1 VTLDP
6 VTATAHLRRLTELTD
21 RLTAR
26 LEAETGAYKA
36 RRAQDVAAGLSE
48 TQDMANLYRRET
60 AQLKANPSLLSEAPA
75 EERKVLIR
83 ATERFEAA
91 LTIHSRA
98 VEAARTISEG
108 LVRAIA
114 GEVAGARALGVGYGA
129 SGAAHAGDTRAVT
142 LNRTA

>member
-1 VTLDP
+1 MTLDP
-6 VTATAHLRRLTELTD
+6 VTATAHLRRLTDLTA

-26 LEAETGAYKA
+26 LEAETAAYKA
-36 RRAQDVAAGLSE
+36 HRAQDVAAGLSE

-60 AQLKANPSLLSEAPA
+60 AQLKANPGLLSQAPPEARNA
-75 EERKVLIR
+75 LIT
-83 ATERFEAA
+83 ATEAFEAA
-91 LTIHSRA
+91 LAIHSRA

-114 GEVAGARALGVGYGA
+114 GEIAGARAVGVGYGA